1 MHKGLAAS
9 ATVFTLLGLMAT
21 VSSISV
27 GVGSLQN
34 VLGMSATSNDAQKL
48 EEQVFLPTRN
58 VCVQGSS
65 ADQRSNTFQ
74 LSSKMNVTLVSEE
87 DDPDNDQKFRA
98 TKVQDSTLLAESDY
112 IASCNIQFHSGP
124 RLHHVF
130 EKSEPYNVTVSYDT
144 EVNGKPAVLVEVQE
158 N

>member
-21 VSSISV
+21 ISSISV

-48 EEQVFLPTRN
+48 EEQVFVPTRN

-65 ADQRSNTFQ
+65 ADERSNTFQ
-74 LSSKMNVTLVSEE
+74 LSSKMNVSLTSEE
-87 DDPDNDQKFRA
+87 QDPDNDQKFTA
-98 TKVQDSTLLAESDY
+98 LKVGDSTLLAESDY
-112 IASCNIQFHSGP
+112 ITSCNIQFNSGP
-124 RLHHVF
+124 ALYKVF

-144 EVNGKPAVLVEVQE
+144 QANGKPAVLIEVQE